1 MDTNINVLASV
12 AVIVSITIAL
22 VQVIK
27 NIDDKNKY
35 ARFYPL
41 LSLIIGGVLG
51 MLFKFDLLNSLII
64 GLSAA
69 GVYDVGKYT
78 LKMGDEKNK

>member
-1 MDTNINVLASV
+1 MDTNINVIASV
-12 AVIVSITIAL
+12 AVIVSITIAI

-27 NIDDKNKY
+27 NIDDTNKF

-41 LSLIIGGVLG
+41 LSLIIGGGLG
-51 MLFKFDLLNSLII
+51 ILFKFDLLNSLVI

-78 LKMGDEKNK
+78 LKLGSDKKE